1 MANDVAGT
9 ESLIMKRLLMKY
21 EWYSA
26 IGLDEESRERSPATE
41 PKAALIVLLHLSLMF
56 VGSDSH
62 LLG

>member
-1 MANDVAGT
+1 M
-9 ESLIMKRLLMKY
+9 LIKKRWLMKY

-26 IGLDEESRERSPATE
+26 IDSDEGSLEKYPVTE
-41 PKAALIVLLHLSLMF
+41 PKAALIVLLHLSLMY

>member
-1 MANDVAGT
+1 
-9 ESLIMKRLLMKY
+9 MKRWLTKY

-26 IGLDEESRERSPATE
+26 IGSDEESRERYLVTE